1 MLYKFL
7 NIRSPI
13 TSCNYIFHNNLSGK
27 KDFTRIVILGTYIHY
42 ILLGTPLSA
51 KVRLTGGDTVAEG
64 RIEVLLSSNEAW
76 GTICDDHFDYADAQ
90 VICRMLGYAGTLRVQ
105 SFGAG
110 SGPIWFDDVAC
121 EGDESSILECGHA
134 GLGDSNCGHA
144 EDIGVVCLGT

>member
-1 MLYKFL
+1 MCMLSTIYRCKLREDLHVNVNISYYMYTFL
-7 NIRSPI
+7 HH
-13 TSCNYIFHNNLSGK
+13 YMHA
-27 KDFTRIVILGTYIHY
+27 LGTSIS
-42 ILLGTPLSA
+42 IQ
-51 KVRLTGGDTVAEG
+51 VRLTGGDTAAEG
-64 RIEVLLSSNEAW
+64 QIEVLLSSNEAW
-76 GTICDDHFDYADAQ
+76 GTICDDDFDYVDAQ

-134 GLGDSNCGHA
+134 GLGDSNCGHS